1 VETTKR
7 ERARQIVLA
16 LVGLTYFALLYFLWG
31 DLWHSHWLIGMQGNA
46 CEPMFLSFL
55 VGLGS
60 FLLLSVRNP
69 QAHRSVIIFAAWNS
83 LFHAVVMAIET
94 VEAWH
99 HGVHR
104 DFTDVVIFLVI
115 GGVLLTIIPPKPTAQ
130 TPVAA

>member
-1 VETTKR
+1 MKR

-16 LVGLTYFALLYFLWG
+16 LVGLTYFALVYFLSG
-31 DLWHSHWLIGMQGNA
+31 DLWRSHWLIGMQGND

-55 VGLGS
+55 VGLGF

-69 QAHRSVIIFAAWNS
+69 QAHRSLIMFAAWNS
-83 LFHAVVMAIET
+83 LFHAAVMAIET

-104 DFTDVVIFLVI
+104 DFTDVVVALVI
-115 GGVLLTIIPPKPTAQ
+115 GAVLLPIIPPKPATQ
-130 TPVAA
+130 PSVAL